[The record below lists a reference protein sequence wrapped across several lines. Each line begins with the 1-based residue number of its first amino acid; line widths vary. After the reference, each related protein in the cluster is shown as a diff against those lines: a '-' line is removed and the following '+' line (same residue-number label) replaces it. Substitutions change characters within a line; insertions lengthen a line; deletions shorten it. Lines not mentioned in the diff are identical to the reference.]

1 MIKETERTW
10 AEIDL
15 GAIEHNYRTLRAA
28 LKPETKFL
36 GVVKADAYGHG
47 AKEVARVLQDCGCDY
62 LAVAA
67 ISEAAALR
75 EAGISLPIL
84 ILGYTAP
91 ENTETLINYGITQ
104 SVSALTPA
112 REMSERAERLGK
124 KLRVHLALDSGM
136 GRFGAVCHGGRDAT
150 GEYAEILRL
159 PGLEAEGIFTHFAV
173 SDEPDGEAFT
183 KMQYE
188 AFTAQIERLEGISGQ
203 KFKIRHCVNSGA
215 MVNCK
220 EMQLDMVRPGV
231 ALYGCYPGAEEK
243 GLFLRETME
252 LKTRIAHIKELLP
265 GDTVSYGRTFTAD
278 RPMRI
283 AVIQAGYADGLHR
296 AGSGKAEYLLRG
308 RRVKQI
314 GRICMDLCMI
324 DVTDV
329 PEAERGD
336 IVTIFGHDGDAFISV
351 QEAAS
356 AAGTISYEVMCAVSP
371 RVPRIYKK

>member
-1 MIKETERTW
+1 MIKEIERTW

-15 GAIEHNYRTLRAA
+15 GAITDNYRAMRAA

-47 AKEVARVLQDCGCDY
+47 AAEIARVLQECGCDY

-67 ISEAAALR
+67 LSEAAALR

-188 AFTAQIERLEGISGQ
+188 AFTAQISRLEGISGH

-252 LKTRIAHIKELLP
+252 LKTRIAQIKELLP
-265 GDTVSYGRTFTAD
+265 GDTVSYGRTWTAQRD
-278 RPMRI
+278 CTI
-283 AVIQAGYADGLHR
+283 AVLPIGYADGLQR
-296 AGSGKAEYLLRG
+296 CLSGKLEVLLRG
-308 RRVKQI
+308 VRVKQV
-314 GRICMDLCMI
+314 GRICMDLCMV

-329 PEAERGD
+329 PEVQPGD
-336 IVTIFGHDGDAFISV
+336 VATIFGIGQDGSPT
-351 QEAAS
+351 AAEL
-356 AAGTISYEVMCAVSP
+356 ADWADTIPYEILCAVSP
-371 RVPRIYKK
+371 RVPRIYTE